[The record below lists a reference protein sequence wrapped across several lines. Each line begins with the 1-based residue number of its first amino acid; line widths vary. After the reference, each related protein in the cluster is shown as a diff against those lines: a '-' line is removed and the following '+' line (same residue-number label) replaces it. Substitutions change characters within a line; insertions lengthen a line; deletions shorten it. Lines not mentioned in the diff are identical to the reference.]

1 MAVEITCDVE
11 GIEEFQEAMERLDSG
26 MQRWIHRQLA
36 SWTADVKALAKQLV
50 PVRTGYLRST
60 IYARVQEWVAVV
72 GADAPYALYVEF
84 GTRYMQARP
93 YLYPAIQ
100 EHLPRLEQIILEAI
114 DQAKA
119 EAGLP

>member
-1 MAVEITCDVE
+1 MAIEITCDVE
-11 GIEEFQEAMERLDSG
+11 GIEEFQEAIRQFDSG
-26 MQRWIHRQLA
+26 MQRWVHRQLA
-36 SWTADVKALAKQLV
+36 SWAADVKALAKQLV

-60 IYARVQEWVAVV
+60 IYARVSEWVAVV

-84 GTRYMQARP
+84 GTRYMQAQP

-100 EHLPRLEQIILEAI
+100 EHLPRLEEIICEAI

-119 EAGLP
+119 EAGL